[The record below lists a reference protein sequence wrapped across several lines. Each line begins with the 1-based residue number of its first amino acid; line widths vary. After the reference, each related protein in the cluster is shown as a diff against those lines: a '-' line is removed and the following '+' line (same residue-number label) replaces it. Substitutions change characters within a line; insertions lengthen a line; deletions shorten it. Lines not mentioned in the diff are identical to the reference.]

1 MIRRPPRSTLF
12 PYTTLFRPRRHPRPG
27 AGAELLGVVVRPL
40 PLRAGRAAAGL
51 PRPGRRGGP
60 VRRRRQPRPAR
71 RGPGLRARVQ
81 DLLPVAVRPVSLA
94 HRQTAR
100 AGAGLPAGNA
110 GDRRAR
116 TGGRQDQRRGQRR
129 SRLRRA
135 PGRPARRRDRAGPRR
150 HRERRMSVAG
160 QAQQLVTAGNLLLA
174 MPVAAAAGFVS
185 FASPCVL
192 PLVPGY
198 LSYVSGVSG
207 QDVEHGGRQVG
218 RVLAGVALFVL
229 GFSLVFVALGATLG
243 ALTSWLLTNRGLIT
257 RVAGV
262 VVIVMGLFLAGVV
275 KPGFLYKER
284 RLRADRVPGGLAG
297 ALPLGMVFGLGW
309 TPCIG
314 PTLGA
319 VLGLAAGGGGPLPGA
334 APPLPVVRGGRR
346 GNAGGHRPAAGDRP
360 VGQPPQPAQS
370 LGRISEPAVVKGMR

>member
-1 MIRRPPRSTLF
+1 
-12 PYTTLFRPRRHPRPG
+12 
-27 AGAELLGVVVRPL
+27 
-40 PLRAGRAAAGL
+40 
-51 PRPGRRGGP
+51 
-60 VRRRRQPRPAR
+60 
-71 RGPGLRARVQ
+71 
-81 DLLPVAVRPVSLA
+81 
-94 HRQTAR
+94 
-100 AGAGLPAGNA
+100 
-110 GDRRAR
+110 
-116 TGGRQDQRRGQRR
+116 
-129 SRLRRA
+129 
-135 PGRPARRRDRAGPRR
+135 
-150 HRERRMSVAG
+150 MSVAG

-262 VVIVMGLFLAGVV
+262 VVIVMGLFLAGVI

-319 VLGLAAGGGGPLPGA
+319 VLGLAAVGGGGVGRGA
-334 APPLPVVRGGRR
+334 VLLFAYSLGLGVPFLIAALGLRGAVGRFPALR
-346 GNAGGHRPAAGDRP
+346 RRFRLFEVAGGGMLVVIGLLLVTGLWDSLLNQLRVWAGSVNLP
-360 VGQPPQPAQS
+360 
-370 LGRISEPAVVKGMR
+370 L

>member
-1 MIRRPPRSTLF
+1 
-12 PYTTLFRPRRHPRPG
+12 
-27 AGAELLGVVVRPL
+27 
-40 PLRAGRAAAGL
+40 
-51 PRPGRRGGP
+51 
-60 VRRRRQPRPAR
+60 
-71 RGPGLRARVQ
+71 
-81 DLLPVAVRPVSLA
+81 
-94 HRQTAR
+94 
-100 AGAGLPAGNA
+100 
-110 GDRRAR
+110 
-116 TGGRQDQRRGQRR
+116 
-129 SRLRRA
+129 
-135 PGRPARRRDRAGPRR
+135 
-150 HRERRMSVAG
+150 
-160 QAQQLVTAGNLLLA
+160 

-218 RVLAGVALFVL
+218 RVVAGVALFVL

-262 VVIVMGLFLAGVV
+262 VVIVLGLFLAGVV
-275 KPGFLYKER
+275 KPAFLYRER
-284 RLRADRVPGGLAG
+284 RLRADKVPGGLAG

-319 VLGLAAGGGGPLPGA
+319 VLGLAAVGGGGVQRGA
-334 APPLPVVRGGRR
+334 ILLFAYSLGLGIPFLIAALGFRGAVGRFPALR
-346 GNAGGHRPAAGDRP
+346 RRFRLFEVAGGGMLVVIGLLLVTGLWDSLLNQLRVWAGSVNLP
-360 VGQPPQPAQS
+360 
-370 LGRISEPAVVKGMR
+370 L